1 MPCSAWRPSVLNCPG
16 VSGAQRR
23 SEWAS
28 ARVSASGSTTPAR
41 SGSVGSGRATLEAVG
56 RLRATIVPLSCL
68 EGSPPAAAIRAGD
81 PNGPLASEH
90 YCAYR
95 WSGVCP
101 IGRDACQLR
110 CLRRALGGLLL
121 FTAGRWGAGPRRGAS
136 ADRPAAVIFQPRVAP
151 ESLSTRPCAC
161 SSHNAWVTR
170 SRRSRHG
177 SAHTTATCPALTDRP
192 LWASCASLSAPST
205 ARCFAVT
212 PPC

>member
-1 MPCSAWRPSVLNCPG
+1 MPCSTRRPSVLNCPG

-28 ARVSASGSTTPAR
+28 ARVSVSGSATPAR
-41 SGSVGSGRATLEAVG
+41 LGSVGSGRATLEAVG

-68 EGSPPAAAIRAGD
+68 EGSPPAAALRAID
-81 PNGPLASEH
+81 PNGAIGTDTTAPVDVKRF
-90 YCAYR
+90 AYR
-95 WSGVCP
+95 
-101 IGRDACQLR
+101 RDAFQSR
-110 CLRRALGGLLL
+110 CLRRALAGLLL
-121 FTAGRWGAGPRRGAS
+121 VTAGRWGAGPRRGAS

-151 ESLSTRPCAC
+151 ESLSTKPCAC
-161 SSHNAWVTR
+161 NSHNAWVTR